1 MMRRWIRRIEAAAA
15 LTACVLLSGCAMG
28 GATGKN
34 TVAGN
39 TALEEGNYEEA
50 AELFAKAADSG
61 EAEVL
66 AYRGLGMAYMGLA
79 QYEEAVD
86 AFEDALDSADK
97 KMPDTVRD
105 IRLYLSS
112 AKYRLG
118 EYEDTEAICSEIISD
133 GEEDCVDAYFLRG
146 ASLLMQ
152 GDEEEAKKDFDA
164 AVGLTP
170 DDHTLYLNIYM
181 CYEEANLSGVGSS
194 YLQNALDI
202 RGDTLEDAY
211 QRGRIYYYLEDYEKA
226 QSELIHPAEEKHEES
241 MFLMGQVYLALED
254 YTHARN
260 MYENIKAAFGDSPQC
275 CNGMAMCAMKEGKY
289 DEALQ
294 YIQQG
299 LQMDGFAGKQELY
312 FNEMTA
318 YEKKLDFAAAKQKAQ
333 EYVARYPSDE
343 RGQKELLF
351 LESR

>member
-1 MMRRWIRRIEAAAA
+1 MASV
-15 LTACVLLSGCAMG
+15 LTVCMLLGGCAMG

-39 TALEEGNYEEA
+39 AALEEGDYKKA
-50 AELFAKAADSG
+50 AELFADALDDG
-61 EAEVL
+61 ETKVL
-66 AYRGLGMAYMGLA
+66 ACRGLGMAYMGLA
-79 QYEEAVD
+79 QYEEAAD
-86 AFEDALDSADK
+86 AFADALDGADK
-97 KMPDTVRD
+97 KMPETVRD

-118 EYEDTEAICSEIISD
+118 EYEDTEAICSEILSGD
-133 GEEDCVDAYFLRG
+133 EEDCVDAYFLRG

-152 GDEEEAKKDFDA
+152 GNEEEARRDFDA
-164 AVGLTP
+164 AVEITP
-170 DDHTLYLNIYM
+170 DDYTLYLNIYM

-194 YLQNALDI
+194 YLQSALDI
-202 RGDTLEDAY
+202 HGDTMEDAY
-211 QRGRIYYYLEDYEKA
+211 HRGCIYYYLEDYEKA
-226 QSELIHPAEEKHEES
+226 QRELIHPAEEKHEDS

-260 MYENIKAAFGDSPQC
+260 MYEKIRETFGDSPQC

-312 FNEMTA
+312 FNEMVA
-318 YEKKLDFAAAKQKAQ
+318 YEKKLDFETAKQKAQ
-333 EYVARYPSDE
+333 EYVVRYPSDE
-343 RGQKELLF
+343 KGQKEALF